1 MKLANIVPYTPKPP
15 QQANLTDPQRVNP
28 ILVDFFWIDFA
39 ISIEK
44 MIETKSPK
52 EFVKEINS
60 FFINNPESEWTYR
73 EVSLMFNELIDIVL
87 SRTSD
92 VKRKIISTIESI
104 ILVKGKDSNLV
115 DMICQMKM
123 YFDANDCN
131 KRILTWK
138 MISQLNFDTIDYL

>member
-1 MKLANIVPYTPKPP
+1 
-15 QQANLTDPQRVNP
+15 
-28 ILVDFFWIDFA
+28 
-39 ISIEK
+39 

-131 KRILTWK
+131 KRILT
-138 MISQLNFDTIDYL
+138 